1 MAQLSNRG
9 TMAEITDSA
18 MGEIVDEK
26 EEVSLSPI
34 LLPFAPML
42 KRAMGV
48 ACGVVLGG
56 LIWVATAILVLRSG
70 RGPVWPNLGLL
81 SQFFWGYRV
90 TWLGSF
96 IGLAW
101 GFAIGYVFGW
111 TFAALHNVTF
121 RLWLALVRFRAEKEQ
136 YSDLLDRLR

>member
-1 MAQLSNRG
+1 MAHRLPSRV
-9 TMAEITDSA
+9 TMAEVTDSD
-18 MGEIVDEK
+18 MGELVGGK
-26 EEVSLSPI
+26 EQVSLSPI

-48 ACGVVLGG
+48 ACGLVLGG
-56 LIWVATAILVLRSG
+56 LIWLATATVVLRFG
-70 RGPVWPNLGLL
+70 RAPVWPNLGLL

-111 TFAALHNVTF
+111 SFAALHNVTF
-121 RLWLALVRFRAEKEQ
+121 RLWLALVRLRAEKEQ
-136 YSDLLDRLR
+136 YSNLLDRL